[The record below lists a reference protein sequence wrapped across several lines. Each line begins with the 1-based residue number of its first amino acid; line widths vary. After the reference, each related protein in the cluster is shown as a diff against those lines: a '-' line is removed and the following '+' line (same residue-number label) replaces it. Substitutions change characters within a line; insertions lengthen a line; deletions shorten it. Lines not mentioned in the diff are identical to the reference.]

1 MNRSIKRS
9 LALLL
14 TLCLALGLCACGKGG
29 DGGSQTKDSAATP
42 APDFAYAAEYKDIH
56 TESEI
61 DYSPE
66 LICDGGFLLSY
77 REKVGE
83 RPIPQGVTPEYEGQ
97 YDIMEPRLA
106 LGSPDG

>member
-42 APDFAYAAEYKDIH
+42 APAANITPMRAAAIQRKSCCFSDSI
-56 TESEI
+56 SR
-61 DYSPE
+61 
-66 LICDGGFLLSY
+66 LY
-77 REKVGE
+77 RAI
-83 RPIPQGVTPEYEGQ
+83 R
-97 YDIMEPRLA
+97 A
-106 LGSPDG
+106 A